1 MLWLLFFE
9 TFSSLEPHQ
18 LHNCS
23 QGKKSSLSQKNTTF
37 CFFKKMYKRLFK
49 EESESPSTP
58 TKKANTSQP
67 RLVISSPNKGV
78 YDNTTTTF
86 VRDIRDPDDM
96 SLLAVTFE
104 GIYDLRMF
112 FQGHSTILDDS
123 GEQVKCPVTG
133 FVAHHTKLLRN

>member
-1 MLWLLFFE
+1 
-9 TFSSLEPHQ
+9 
-18 LHNCS
+18 
-23 QGKKSSLSQKNTTF
+23 
-37 CFFKKMYKRLFK
+37 MYKRLFK

-67 RLVISSPNKGV
+67 RLVISSPNKGI

-86 VRDIRDPDDM
+86 VRDIKDPDDM

-133 FVAHHTKLLRN
+133 FVVSSCQTLTILTKIQECLFTKT

>member
-1 MLWLLFFE
+1 
-9 TFSSLEPHQ
+9 
-18 LHNCS
+18 
-23 QGKKSSLSQKNTTF
+23 
-37 CFFKKMYKRLFK
+37 MYKRLFK